1 MSGRTENRFEAW
13 LDAGNRIVSFHEI
26 PAGQYYSA
34 EDHTFWQQITSL
46 ILSGYRVRDPK
57 AACRPSPCKLPFS
70 AKTG

>member
-13 LDAGNRIVSFHEI
+13 LDSGNRIVSFHEI

-46 ILSGYRVRDPK
+46 ILSGYRVQ
-57 AACRPSPCKLPFS
+57 
-70 AKTG
+70 